1 MCYYKTTKLSNKVN
15 KMVKSLN
22 ETAESYRAMASF
34 STLTASKWL
43 PMDVVWIDCV
53 IASLPGNK
61 VKNCF
66 PCPPFEIFELPCDNF
81 QCTFWFTL
89 NNYQRIWANSR
100 SFCVSCTLGFRRRL
114 FSYLIGT
121 KKRKSVRMLRV
132 FETCSTT
139 ERGKVFAWVERCLR
153 IRRGEGKACE
163 AWAFFLR

>member
-1 MCYYKTTKLSNKVN
+1 MCSYKTTNYII

-22 ETAESYRAMASF
+22 ETTEWYRAMVSF

-43 PMDVVWIDCV
+43 PVDTVWIYCV

-61 VKNCF
+61 VKIVSLVRHLKYLNFLVTTSNVRFGLHWTIIRGPERVVVGFASRARWVSDVGCF
-66 PCPPFEIFELPCDNF
+66 LPDWN
-81 QCTFWFTL
+81 
-89 NNYQRIWANSR
+89 
-100 SFCVSCTLGFRRRL
+100 
-114 FSYLIGT
+114 
-121 KKRKSVRMLRV
+121 KKALKSVRMLRV
-132 FETCSTT
+132 IETCSTT